1 MASNFF
7 VWTTNFGTRSACS
20 YYRIEVPMT
29 QLDKF
34 GLAAIYE
41 DKGLGTKESSIARM
55 YSDIAH
61 FYALGGE
68 SPLRQMRRLRETP
81 AGARAGHELY
91 PPALI
96 YDIDDNN
103 DFVHPFN
110 TSFAHMGVR
119 GYPDARLLTP
129 GEGLEITDP
138 DGKPI
143 AGWVDGVTKYEQI
156 VFDVS
161 RNLYQMKVR
170 HEIIRACH
178 GVTVPSP
185 VLARYMKKVIGHND
199 VYVFPNTIVPE
210 HYEKVRAVRE
220 NPDEIRILWQG
231 GMSHWIDWY
240 PLRDC
245 LKTIAQK
252 YPNVKFVIFGEW
264 FKWIHEAIPDHMVE
278 HHPWVQ
284 YDAYKLKRGL
294 LNVDI
299 NLCVLAN
306 NVFNACKS
314 GIKWYESVVGVEPE
328 ATLAA
333 KTAPY
338 SEIVDGETGLLY
350 STPEEFVTQLGCLI
364 ESASLRK
371 RLAEG
376 AKKWILANRT
386 PEATIPGLFEFY
398 QEIRARQKRDIGAP
412 IIKRATIDE
421 IKKIAHPI
429 PR

>member
-1 MASNFF
+1 MAANFY
-7 VWTTNFGTRSACS
+7 VWTTNFGVRSACS

-29 QLDKF
+29 QLDKL
-34 GLAAIYE
+34 GMASIYE
-41 DKGLGTKESSIARM
+41 DKGLGTKESSMARM

-61 FYALGGE
+61 HYALGGE
-68 SPLRQMRRLRETP
+68 SPLRQMRRLRQTP
-81 AGARAGHELY
+81 AGVRQGHDLF

-138 DGKPI
+138 SGKLI
-143 AGWVDGVTKYEQI
+143 AGWRDGVTKYEEI
-156 VFDVS
+156 TFDVA
-161 RNLYQMKVR
+161 RNLFQMKVR
-170 HEIIRACH
+170 HEIIRTCH

-185 VLARYMKKVIGHND
+185 VLARYMKKVVGHND

-245 LKTIAQK
+245 LKTISQK

-278 HHPWVQ
+278 HHPWVA

-294 LNVDI
+294 LNIDI

-314 GIKWYESVVGVEPE
+314 GIKWYESVVAAEPE

-338 SEIVDGETGLLY
+338 SEIVEGETGLLY
-350 STPEEFVTQLGCLI
+350 STPEEFVQKLGVLI
-364 ESASLRK
+364 EDASLRK

-376 AKKWILANRT
+376 AKKWVLENRT
-386 PEATIPGLFEFY
+386 PKATVPGLFEFY
-398 QEIRARQKRDIGAP
+398 AEIRARQKRELGAP

-421 IKKIAHPI
+421 IKKIASPI
-429 PR
+429 TR